1 MAQIVDSVVGFS
13 SGTLQLKGT
22 TPSSVNCFT
31 TGAGAG
37 GTVGTNSVQCPGDLF
52 PTGVLTTTAAA
63 ATSTLNANGTLS
75 PTSGTIAMSSC
86 GVEKVTD
93 GGTGADT
100 GLSYGGVTY
109 GTAFTSASQGTFID
123 KGLTLDGVA
132 TTSYIGTITSRSAPS
147 TFSLTAWFKTSTTT
161 GGVIMGMSNNQTNLA
176 TATLADRM
184 LFVNSTGHLVFNMYN
199 SAATKFQATSSTVV
213 TNGAWHFVAA
223 TYSTATGLNL
233 YVDGAAAVTTA
244 DTTNDAYAGAY
255 WHLGWNPTS
264 GWTGAPTSAAFNGTL
279 YGLSVIPS
287 VLSSANVT
295 TLYNET
301 SAANYASAI
310 TSTFAATDF
319 WPMNDTGTAPYTG
332 NIPAL
337 GAAACPLVQIYV
349 QETRS
354 ASSTCLYPN
363 GGSACSTYA
372 ALSSLTSQTIAL
384 PPTTST
390 ATSIVVSAKV
400 ASTPAAGVIYLH
412 VMPVITFTTNLSSW
426 SAALSY
432 NAGSLEL

>member
-1 MAQIVDSVVGFS
+1 MSQIVDSVAGFS

-22 TPSSVNCFT
+22 TPTSVNCFT
-31 TGAGAG
+31 TGAGSG

-52 PTGVLTTTAAA
+52 PTGVLTTTATA
-63 ATSTLNANGTLS
+63 ATSTLTANGTLS

-93 GGTGADT
+93 AGAGADT
-100 GLSYGGVTY
+100 GLAYGGVAY
-109 GTAFTSASQGTFID
+109 GSAFTSASQGTFTD
-123 KGLTLDGVA
+123 KGLTLDGVT
-132 TTSYIGTITSRSAPS
+132 TTSYIGTITSRTAPS
-147 TFSLTAWFKTSTTT
+147 TFSLTAWFKPTTS

-184 LFVNSTGHLVFNMYN
+184 LFINSSGHLVFNMY
-199 SAATKFQATSSTVV
+199 SSSATKIQAI
-213 TNGAWHFVAA
+213 GANVLTLGVWHFVAA

-233 YVDGAAAVTTA
+233 YVDNSPVVTTA
-244 DTTNDAYAGAY
+244 DTTNDAYTGGY
-255 WHLGWNPTS
+255 WHLGWNVTT

-287 VLSSANVT
+287 VLSSTNVT

-319 WPMNDTGTAPYTG
+319 WAMNDTGLVPYTG
-332 NIPAL
+332 NIPAI
-337 GAAACPLVQIYV
+337 GAAACPLVQLYV
-349 QETRS
+349 QETRG
-354 ASSTCLYPN
+354 ASTTCLYPN
-363 GGSACSTYA
+363 GATTCSTYA
-372 ALSSLTSQTIAL
+372 ALSSLTSQSVAL
-384 PPTTST
+384 PPTTSA
-390 ATSIVVSAKV
+390 ATTIVVSAKV

-412 VMPVITFTTNLSSW
+412 VLPVITFTMNLSSW